1 MYVTGR
7 FIGLLYIDVV
17 LMVNVIF
24 LLTNEEHWFVSTLI
38 NSTALSSEIHSVK
51 CIQMKI
57 KLLSNMHFPNHF
69 FLKPTTSTKDLS
81 NLRENLATCV
91 QYLRIFI
98 QRFKQPLPVSL
109 RFKSRQLHFYHV
121 FSFTFFLN
129 FFTLIGYYIQ
139 PFYTDIPI
147 SATSGQT
154 CCNSNANKL
163 QI

>member
-1 MYVTGR
+1 MKHEIIFNLNQQVTNIIKSLQSRPIEVAMYVTGR

-17 LMVNVIF
+17 LMFNVIF

-98 QRFKQPLPVSL
+98 QRFK
-109 RFKSRQLHFYHV
+109 
-121 FSFTFFLN
+121 
-129 FFTLIGYYIQ
+129 
-139 PFYTDIPI
+139 
-147 SATSGQT
+147 
-154 CCNSNANKL
+154 
-163 QI
+163 